1 MLSVFTSPL
10 PNIIIKGWEETSERR
25 QYVCDLGGNDFIFIP
40 KSIELYILNMYS
52 FLHANHNSID

>member
-10 PNIIIKGWEETSERR
+10 PNIIIKGVGGNFERR
-25 QYVCDLGGNDFIFIP
+25 QYVYDLGGNDFIFIP
-40 KSIELYILNMYS
+40 KSIELYILNMYG